1 MLEDGPV
8 LWLGPER
15 ASRNTLEQGRMDVP
29 SYPLSPDS
37 TPSKDDGCT
46 AGSTIRRALLGVADR
61 CE

>member
-15 ASRNTLEQGRMDVP
+15 AGRNTLEQGRMDVLR
-29 SYPLSPDS
+29 YPLSPNS

-46 AGSTIRRALLGVADR
+46 AGSII
-61 CE
+61 